1 MANNEHPVQGVMD
14 TAMSKIKEMVDVN
27 TVVGDPINCADGTVV
42 IPVSKVGFG
51 FASGGSDFPSKNN
64 ANVCFGGGSGA
75 GVTITPIAFL
85 VVSPDKGVSML
96 PISQPTFSTIDKVI
110 DSIPNYVDRIKDMFP
125 KKESKDSE
133 N

>member
-1 MANNEHPVQGVMD
+1 
-14 TAMSKIKEMVDVN
+14 MSEKNLEGLLNVSLGNIKSMVDSN
-27 TVVGDPINCADGTVV
+27 SIIGEPIVTPDGTTI
-42 IPVSKVGFG
+42 IPVSKVSFG

-133 N
+133 D